1 MQLSQATKG
10 IVCLRPGTA
19 ETSENMD
26 SPLTHRAVEQSLK
39 KKVVWGHEFGGGTQE
54 TDNGDGELGWFL
66 KGNSCKKK
74 SKP

>member
-1 MQLSQATKG
+1 
-10 IVCLRPGTA
+10 
-19 ETSENMD
+19 
-26 SPLTHRAVEQSLK
+26 VEQSLK